1 MVLEPNQQV
10 GRKVRFPM
18 EPGRGLLDRVIAIS
32 ILQVLG
38 SIIEEESELFF
49 VNTKLVNTKLEIE
62 RLIRLRLM

>member
-10 GRKVRFPM
+10 GSKVRFLM

-49 VNTKLVNTKLEIE
+49 VNTKLEIE

>member
-18 EPGRGLLDRVIAIS
+18 ELGRELLDRVIAIS

-49 VNTKLVNTKLEIE
+49 VNTKLVNTKL
-62 RLIRLRLM
+62 